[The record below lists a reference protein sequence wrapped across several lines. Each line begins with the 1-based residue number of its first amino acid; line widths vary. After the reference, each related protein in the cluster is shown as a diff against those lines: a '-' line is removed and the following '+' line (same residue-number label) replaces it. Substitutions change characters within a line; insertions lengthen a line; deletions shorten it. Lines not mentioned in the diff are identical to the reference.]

1 MLSEKLKSLR
11 VKKGLTQQQVADG
24 TGITKQMVSLYE
36 IGKNTPTPE
45 TLATIAK
52 FFKVD
57 SSVLSGNK
65 NKPKLIQAVSP
76 LPGVKIEGPSFIL
89 NDRVETLIRSLDINQ
104 KDFASKIGE
113 EPNTIS
119 HIIKRRIGVSSKVLE
134 GIVRNIKGVNTQ
146 WLLSGVG
153 PMFNE
158 KVRAL
163 PYYEVDVTAG
173 NVNRIFD
180 GKEVAR
186 ESLLVPGFA
195 DCDFAVPV
203 SGHSMYPRISNG
215 DIIICKQIYDLEVVE
230 FGQIYLIVT
239 DERRMVKYVR
249 KGSKPDKIL
258 LVSENH
264 ERFDDFEISR
274 SKVRRLFLVKG
285 WVNKNEI

>member
-11 VKKGLTQQQVADG
+11 LEKGFSQQHVADKV
-24 TGITKQMVSLYE
+24 GITKQMISLYE
-36 IGKNTPTPE
+36 TGKNTPTPD
-45 TLATIAK
+45 TLLALAK

-57 SSVLSGNK
+57 ATELNQKKNNK
-65 NKPKLIQAVSP
+65 LVEAISTIPATRQ
-76 LPGVKIEGPSFIL
+76 EGMAYVL
-89 NDRVETLIRSLDINQ
+89 NDRVESLIKALDINQ
-104 KDFASKIGE
+104 KDFAYKIGE

-134 GIVRNIKGVNTQ
+134 GIVRNIKGLNTQ

-153 PMFNE
+153 VMFSE

-163 PYYEVDVTAG
+163 PFYEVDVTAG

-180 GKEVAR
+180 GTEIPR
-186 ESLLVPGFA
+186 DSLLVPGFA

-203 SGHSMYPRISNG
+203 SGHSMYPKISNG
-215 DIIICKQIYDLEVVE
+215 DIIICKQINDFDVVE

-249 KGSKPDKIL
+249 KAAKPDKVL

-264 ERFDDFEISR
+264 ERFDDFEIAR
-274 SKVRRLFLVKG
+274 SKIRRLYLVKG

>member
-1 MLSEKLKSLR
+1 MLSEKLKNLR
-11 VKKGLTQQQVADG
+11 LAKGFSQQHVADKV
-24 TGITKQMVSLYE
+24 GITKQMISLYE
-36 IGKNTPTPE
+36 TGKNTPTPD
-45 TLATIAK
+45 TLLALAK

-57 SSVLSGNK
+57 ATELNQKKNNK
-65 NKPKLIQAVSP
+65 LVEAISTIPATRQESMAYV
-76 LPGVKIEGPSFIL
+76 L
-89 NDRVETLIRSLDINQ
+89 NDRVESLIKALDINQ
-104 KDFASKIGE
+104 KDFAYKIGE

-134 GIVRNIKGVNTQ
+134 GIVRNIKGLNTQ

-153 PMFNE
+153 VMFSE

-163 PYYEVDVTAG
+163 PFYEVDVTAG

-180 GKEVAR
+180 GTEIPR
-186 ESLLVPGFA
+186 DSLLVPGFA

-203 SGHSMYPRISNG
+203 SGHSMYPKISNG
-215 DIIICKQIYDLEVVE
+215 DIIICKQINDFDVVE

-249 KGSKPDKIL
+249 KAAKPDKVL

-274 SKVRRLFLVKG
+274 SKIRRLYLVKG

>member
-1 MLSEKLKSLR
+1 MLSEKLKNLR
-11 VKKGLTQQQVADG
+11 LAKGFSQQHVADKV
-24 TGITKQMVSLYE
+24 GITKQMISLYE
-36 IGKNTPTPE
+36 TGKNTPTPD
-45 TLATIAK
+45 TLLALAK

-57 SSVLSGNK
+57 ATELNQKKNNK
-65 NKPKLIQAVSP
+65 LVEAISTVPATRQESMAYV
-76 LPGVKIEGPSFIL
+76 L
-89 NDRVETLIRSLDINQ
+89 NDRVESLIKALDINQ
-104 KDFASKIGE
+104 KDFAYKIGE

-134 GIVRNIKGVNTQ
+134 GIVRNIKGLNTQ

-153 PMFNE
+153 VMFSE

-163 PYYEVDVTAG
+163 PFYEVDVTAG

-180 GKEVAR
+180 GTEIPR
-186 ESLLVPGFA
+186 DSLLVPGFA

-203 SGHSMYPRISNG
+203 SGHSMYPKISNG
-215 DIIICKQIYDLEVVE
+215 DIIICKQINDFDVVE

-239 DERRMVKYVR
+239 DERRMVKYLR
-249 KGSKPDKIL
+249 KAAKPDKVL

-264 ERFDDFEISR
+264 ERFDDFEIAR
-274 SKVRRLFLVKG
+274 SKIRRLYLVKG

>member
-1 MLSEKLKSLR
+1 MLSEKLKNLR
-11 VKKGLTQQQVADG
+11 LAKGFSQQHVADKV
-24 TGITKQMVSLYE
+24 GITKQMISLYE
-36 IGKNTPTPE
+36 TGKNTPTPD
-45 TLATIAK
+45 TLLALAK

-57 SSVLSGNK
+57 ATELNQKKNNKLVEAISSVPATRQESM
-65 NKPKLIQAVSP
+65 AYM
-76 LPGVKIEGPSFIL
+76 L
-89 NDRVETLIRSLDINQ
+89 NDRVESLIKALDINQ
-104 KDFASKIGE
+104 KDFAYKIGE

-134 GIVRNIKGVNTQ
+134 GIVRNIKGLNTQ

-153 PMFNE
+153 VMFSE

-163 PYYEVDVTAG
+163 PFYEVDVTAG

-180 GKEVAR
+180 GTEIPR
-186 ESLLVPGFA
+186 DSLLVPGFA

-203 SGHSMYPRISNG
+203 SGHSMYPKISNG
-215 DIIICKQIYDLEVVE
+215 DIIICKQVNDFDVVE

-249 KGSKPDKIL
+249 KASKPDKVL

-264 ERFDDFEISR
+264 ERFDDFEIAR
-274 SKVRRLFLVKG
+274 SKIRRLYLVKG